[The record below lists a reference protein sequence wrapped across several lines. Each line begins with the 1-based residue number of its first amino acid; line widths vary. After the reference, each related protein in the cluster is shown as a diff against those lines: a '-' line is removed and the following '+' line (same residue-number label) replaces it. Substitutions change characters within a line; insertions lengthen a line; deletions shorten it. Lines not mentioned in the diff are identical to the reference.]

1 MQLSSSLAFI
11 HHISPRY
18 KTSYT
23 ANHGRC
29 AVFCDKNL
37 INSVNET
44 RSAGK
49 ALFWVDTVDNIGQV
63 INHVRLSPIPNR
75 RVLSSG
81 PLPRLPRDFCAWPR
95 SLAALKAR
103 RPIRHVKRHPQCSL
117 NTTSLPCS
125 HACMRAIATKY
136 GHFYIPLVFE
146 LEGRGIP
153 WRGQSW
159 ITFSPYCSYREYA
172 AFIILLLAYN

>member
-1 MQLSSSLAFI
+1 MVLLVQLSSSLAFI

-63 INHVRLSPIPNR
+63 INHVGLSPVPNR
-75 RVLSSG
+75 HLLSSG
-81 PLPRLPRDFCAWPR
+81 PLARLPCDFCAWPR
-95 SLAALKAR
+95 SLAR
-103 RPIRHVKRHPQCSL
+103 RSQSAAPHPSRH
-117 NTTSLPCS
+117 TSPSMQPKHHFAPMLPCM
-125 HACMRAIATKY
+125 HTIATKY
-136 GHFYIPLVFE
+136 GHFYIPLVFA
-146 LEGRGIP
+146 LEGRGLS
-153 WRGQSW
+153 WLGQS
-159 ITFSPYCSYREYA
+159 
-172 AFIILLLAYN
+172 